1 MFDQNLN
8 ENLLSPAEQRELSRL
23 TQILNLGGDLS
34 ALNRGQ
40 RERLR
45 ALLEKARGGQ
55 DLTSQLMPAAFR
67 DNEM

>member
-8 ENLLSPAEQRELSRL
+8 DNLLSAAEQRELSRL
-23 TQILNLGGDLS
+23 VQTFTLGGDWS
-34 ALNRGQ
+34 ALNRTQ

-67 DNEM
+67 DNEK